1 MSFRG
6 SFVAS
11 MMENSMSNVSLT
23 QNQYQ
28 TYDDDMP
35 VVEDMVDGDDPDA
48 LDFENMHGEVDL
60 VNQNLNDHKVAVS
73 FGTGHWD

>member
-1 MSFRG
+1 
-6 SFVAS
+6 
-11 MMENSMSNVSLT
+11 
-23 QNQYQ
+23 
-28 TYDDDMP
+28 MP
-35 VVEDMVDGDDPDA
+35 VVEDMVDDDDPDA